1 MNDQNDPKTG
11 SIPVKDSKQ
20 APKPDPK
27 TSSGSDN
34 KPKFNQGQLDQGF
47 EQSSVEQKDLGEA
60 GELQD
65 SIQQSRESE
74 AANTEMVEANS
85 ELVMKIINQA
95 KEFGFFG
102 DEDTDGYHM
111 IKQNA
116 SIFKLYSEL
125 TDVNGQLREKSEGE
139 EKQKETMLENM
150 RASLVTELLYSVTAL
165 MSSQIPKFKE
175 RLLIKVREAK
185 NTGDNKKVVEDIEGV
200 KKLTPQWEALVANSQ
215 RVVPFLKFKHP
226 STVSDEFLGNMNESL
241 YLSMNL
247 NTDTLDNEEDNS
259 GTSVL
264 SREMDNV
271 TKALKELEEL
281 DVSDLESNASTG
293 HSDIKHSGGGE
304 ITVQGSQG
312 QPEPVLQVG
321 DGKAFAIEVPTGETK
336 VNIPGFG
343 SVSGGESGKG
353 GAVPEKKSDAEAVL
367 EEDLDAESEDGGIE
381 QSEENLD
388 QIQSEE
394 AQEDQQLTENEAVA
408 EEQNNQPEN
417 DEGSQPEDEEKQL
430 TEEEKRQQEQAQ
442 A

>member
-11 SIPVKDSKQ
+11 SIPINDSKQ
-20 APKPDPK
+20 APKPDPVQVGEK
-27 TSSGSDN
+27 
-34 KPKFNQGQLDQGF
+34 KLDGTELEPGF
-47 EQSSVEQKDLGEA
+47 EAAKDLGEA
-60 GELQD
+60 GSTQD
-65 SIQQSRESE
+65 SIQQSKESE

-95 KEFGFFG
+95 KDFGFFG

-111 IKQNA
+111 IKQKA
-116 SIFKLYSEL
+116 SIFNLYSEL
-125 TDVNGQLREKSEGE
+125 TRVNGQLREKSGE
-139 EKQKETMLENM
+139 DGQQKETLLENI

-271 TKALKELEEL
+271 TKALKELEKL
-281 DVSDLESNASTG
+281 DVSDLESNASSG
-293 HSDIKHSGGGE
+293 HSDIKYSGGGE
-304 ITVQGSQG
+304 ITVKGSPG
-312 QPEPVLQVG
+312 QPEPVLQAG

-336 VNIPGFG
+336 VNIPGSG
-343 SVSGGESGKG
+343 SVSSGESVKG
-353 GAVPEKKSDAEAVL
+353 GAAPKKKSDAESTL
-367 EEDLDAESEDGGIE
+367 EEDLGVESEDGETE
-381 QSEENLD
+381 QSEENLN
-388 QIQSEE
+388 QVQSEE
-394 AQEDQQLTENEAVA
+394 AQEDQQQVAESEAVA
-408 EEQNNQPEN
+408 EGQNYQPEN
-417 DEGSQPEDEEKQL
+417 DEGSQPEDLEKQL